1 MKGDNSLSSYETI
14 NLQVGAVDNVHFG
27 DMSLSLPISSAF
39 EPLTPLPPRLLVD
52 VPKRNIIAMRGSR
65 EKEVDLLVSP
75 TSKTE
80 VNLDYQLK
88 ADSGCESESMSM
100 KDGDYGSATK
110 KERDL
115 VSPISKMMFG
125 SPEGNTDSSP
135 SSLPAFSNMKNSPQ
149 VKSTP
154 TDKDKERERERGAVK
169 SNPFDESPPMRGGE
183 NSLSPAL
190 RRSSHTP
197 RKNTSSS
204 IPNSNSRSAVK
215 AERDVP
221 PQFSI
226 TKRRTSSSVNTSL
239 NTSLNASCSK
249 GDKLTNLSVTTLSTC
264 LPVPQPSR
272 VVKVAVRV
280 RPFSQLE
287 LESEARRIV
296 SHCADKLVIV
306 NPTAFDA
313 DPDTIALAAA
323 TVQCKEWAQVFR
335 FNHVLW

>member
-14 NLQVGAVDNVHFG
+14 SLQVGTEDNAAIG
-27 DMSLSLPISSAF
+27 DISLSIPMTSAF
-39 EPLTPLPPRLLVD
+39 EPLTPLPPRLLVEM
-52 VPKRNIIAMRGSR
+52 PKRSIIAMRGSR

-75 TSKTE
+75 TSKTD
-80 VNLDYQLK
+80 VDLDYQLK
-88 ADSGCESESMSM
+88 ADSECESESANME
-100 KDGDYGSATK
+100 DGDYGSATK
-110 KERDL
+110 KDHDL

-135 SSLPAFSNMKNSPQ
+135 SSTPTFSNMKHSPQ

-154 TDKDKERERERGAVK
+154 KDKERDCVTP
-169 SNPFDESPPMRGGE
+169 NPFDESPPMRGSGD
-183 NSLSPAL
+183 SLSPAL
-190 RRSSHTP
+190 RRSSHTA
-197 RKNTSSS
+197 RRNISGI
-204 IPNSNSRSAVK
+204 IPNGNSRSAVK
-215 AERDVP
+215 AEREVP
-221 PQFSI
+221 QPFSI
-226 TKRRTSSSVNTSL
+226 TKRRTSSSANTSI
-239 NTSLNASCSK
+239 NTSLNASCSR
-249 GDKLTNLSVTTLSTC
+249 GDKLTNLSVTTLSTS
-264 LPVPQPSR
+264 LPAPQPSR

-287 LESEARRIV
+287 LQSEARRIV

>member
-1 MKGDNSLSSYETI
+1 VETEDNTAIGDISLTRP
-14 NLQVGAVDNVHFG
+14 NT
-27 DMSLSLPISSAF
+27 SAF
-39 EPLTPLPPRLLVD
+39 EPLTPLPPRLLVE
-52 VPKRNIIAMRGSR
+52 VPKRSIVSMRGSR

-75 TSKTE
+75 TSKTDIDF
-80 VNLDYQLK
+80 DYQLK
-88 ADSGCESESMSM
+88 ADSECESESANMEE
-100 KDGDYGSATK
+100 GDYGSATK
-110 KERDL
+110 NEHDL

-135 SSLPAFSNMKNSPQ
+135 SSTPTFSNMKHSPQ
-149 VKSTP
+149 KSTP
-154 TDKDKERERERGAVK
+154 KDKGAAK
-169 SNPFDESPPMRGGE
+169 PNPFDESPPMRGGE

-190 RRSSHTP
+190 RRSSNTL

-215 AERDVP
+215 AEREVP

-239 NTSLNASCSK
+239 NTSLNASCSR
-249 GDKLTNLSVTTLSTC
+249 GDKLTNLSVTTLSTSVQA
-264 LPVPQPSR
+264 PPQPSR
-272 VVKVAVRV
+272 VVKVAVRI

-287 LESEARRIV
+287 LQSEARRIV
-296 SHCADKLVIV
+296 SHCGDKLVIV

>member
-14 NLQVGAVDNVHFG
+14 NLQMGAVDNVHIG
-27 DMSLSLPISSAF
+27 DISLSLPICAAF

-52 VPKRNIIAMRGSR
+52 VPKRGIMTMRGSR

-75 TSKTE
+75 TSKTD
-80 VNLDYQLK
+80 VNLDYQPK
-88 ADSGCESESMSM
+88 ADSGCESESMNM
-100 KDGDYGSATK
+100 EEGDYGSATK

-135 SSLPAFSNMKNSPQ
+135 SSIPAFSNMKNSPQ

-154 TDKDKERERERGAVK
+154 KDKDKERERGAVK
-169 SNPFDESPPMRGGE
+169 CNPFDESPPMRGGE

-190 RRSSHTP
+190 RRSSHAP
-197 RKNTSSS
+197 RKISSSS
-204 IPNSNSRSAVK
+204 IPHSNSRSAVK

-239 NTSLNASCSK
+239 NTSLNATCSK
-249 GDKLTNLSVTTLSTC
+249 GDKLTNLSVTTLSTS